1 MVSAIK
7 VYDPMNIYHQAMKKI
22 ESSGIRPTKQ
32 RRVLAKILFEKGNRH
47 VSADELFH
55 DVKKEDRKISMATV
69 YNTLKQFTSLGL
81 VREVV
86 VDQNK
91 SLYCTNH
98 KSHYHL
104 YIEDED
110 KIVDIPTKNIDLNI
124 PSIPACLQ
132 LHNIDVIV
140 RIRTLKDKKNYHSIK
155 WLKQNIIT
163 LEE

>member
-1 MVSAIK
+1 MVSSIN
-7 VYDPMNIYHQAMKKI
+7 VYDPMNIYHQAIKKI

-104 YIEDED
+104 YIEDEG

-140 RIRTLKDKKNYHSIK
+140 RIRTLKDKKN
-155 WLKQNIIT
+155 
-163 LEE
+163 

>member
-1 MVSAIK
+1 MLHNVKIYNPLSDYNKAIK
-7 VYDPMNIYHQAMKKI
+7 KLENNN
-22 ESSGIRPTKQ
+22 IRPTKQ
-32 RRVLAKILFEKGNRH
+32 RMILSKLLFENGKRH
-47 VSADELFH
+47 VSAEGLYDE
-55 DVKKEDRKISMATV
+55 VKKEDRKISLATV

-91 SLYCTNH
+91 SLYCTNN

-104 YIEDED
+104 YIEDEG

-140 RIRTLKDKKNYHSIK
+140 RIRTLKDKKN
-155 WLKQNIIT
+155 
-163 LEE
+163 

>member
-7 VYDPMNIYHQAMKKI
+7 VYDPMNMYHQAMKKI
-22 ESSGIRPTKQ
+22 ENSGIRPTKQ
-32 RRVLAKILFEKGNRH
+32 RRVLAKILFEKPNRH
-47 VSADELFH
+47 LSADELFH

-81 VREVV
+81 VREIV

-104 YIEDED
+104 YIEDEG

-140 RIRTLKDKKNYHSIK
+140 RIRTLKDKKN
-155 WLKQNIIT
+155 
-163 LEE
+163 

>member
-7 VYDPMNIYHQAMKKI
+7 VDDPINIYHQAMKKI

-32 RRVLAKILFEKGNRH
+32 RRVLAKILFENGNRH

-91 SLYCTNH
+91 SLYCTNR

-104 YIEDED
+104 YIEDEG

-140 RIRTLKDKKNYHSIK
+140 RIRTLKDKKN
-155 WLKQNIIT
+155 
-163 LEE
+163 